1 MNYIASIRRLAGLCE
16 VVQQVEDP
24 DEEDRR
30 DDERRQ
36 REAKITRVI
45 AMAFKRIDLEI
56 AEDGIYYDEV
66 EGREA
71 IIELDDTQVS
81 LDHLT
86 RLKQTGLANSYA
98 IWAAKAMDGHVTLS
112 VMFSVDPGLDN
123 AVLS

>member
-1 MNYIASIRRLAGLCE
+1 M
-16 VVQQVEDP
+16 VQQVEDP

-45 AMAFKRIDLEI
+45 VMAFQKIDLEI
-56 AEDGIYYDEV
+56 AEDGIYYDEAD
-66 EGREA
+66 GREA